1 MQKQSLHPKDKAKF
15 RAIGRRKVTDLN
27 LDGRAALR
35 KKGSS
40 VFLFKTSKI
49 WNLRMN
55 YAVTKAFVPTHGVIP
70 VPKPVNM
77 NAVSLDLYPRQYRC
91 KVVYSI
97 CVPDEPDGKYG
108 PDGKIRMKSKYAEFI
123 DIYA

>member
-1 MQKQSLHPKDKAKF
+1 MHPKDKAKF

-35 KKGSS
+35 EKGGS
-40 VFLFKTSKI
+40 VFLFTTSKI
-49 WNLRMN
+49 RNLLMS
-55 YAVTKAFVPTHGVIP
+55 YALTKALVPTLGIIP
-70 VPKPVNM
+70 VSKPVNM
-77 NAVSLDLYPRQYRC
+77 NAVSFDLYPRQYRC
-91 KVVYSI
+91 EVVYSI

>member
-35 KKGSS
+35 KKGGS

-55 YAVTKAFVPTHGVIP
+55 YAVTKALVPAHGVIR

>member
-1 MQKQSLHPKDKAKF
+1 M
-15 RAIGRRKVTDLN
+15 IGRRKATGLN

-35 KKGSS
+35 IKGGSA
-40 VFLFKTSKI
+40 FLFITSNKLKLLM
-49 WNLRMN
+49 NLS
-55 YAVTKAFVPTHGVIP
+55 VTKALVPAQRVVP

-77 NAVSLDLYPRQYRC
+77 NAVSLDFYPRQNRYE
-91 KVVYSI
+91 VVYPI

-108 PDGKIRMKSKYAEFI
+108 PDGRIRMKLKYAEFI

>member
-1 MQKQSLHPKDKAKF
+1 
-15 RAIGRRKVTDLN
+15 
-27 LDGRAALR
+27 
-35 KKGSS
+35 
-40 VFLFKTSKI
+40 
-49 WNLRMN
+49 MN
-55 YAVTKAFVPTHGVIP
+55 FAVTKALVPAQGVIP

-77 NAVSLDLYPRQYRC
+77 NSVSLDLYPRQYRC
-91 KVVYSI
+91 EVVYSI